1 MKDDKK
7 FYIID
12 KSVLPEVFI
21 KVMEVKNLL
30 ESKRE
35 KTVQDAVNKVGI
47 GRSAFYKY
55 RDAIFPLY
63 EHSRGKNVTFS
74 VNMDNKSGLL
84 SLVLNAIAQAGANI
98 LTINQTIPI
107 NGIANVTITVETQE
121 LTSEIGEFIEKI
133 SNIEGVRS
141 LNIIAR
147 E

>member
-1 MKDDKK
+1 M
-7 FYIID
+7 
-12 KSVLPEVFI
+12 
-21 KVMEVKNLL
+21 
-30 ESKRE
+30 
-35 KTVQDAVNKVGI
+35 
-47 GRSAFYKY
+47 
-55 RDAIFPLY
+55 
-63 EHSRGKNVTFS
+63 TFS

-147 E
+147 A

>member
-1 MKDDKK
+1 M
-7 FYIID
+7 
-12 KSVLPEVFI
+12 
-21 KVMEVKNLL
+21 
-30 ESKRE
+30 
-35 KTVQDAVNKVGI
+35 
-47 GRSAFYKY
+47 
-55 RDAIFPLY
+55 
-63 EHSRGKNVTFS
+63 TFS